1 MSILGRVADLF
12 QAKTNKLLNA
22 LEDPNDTLDLS
33 YEKMLTGLQET
44 KRHLADV
51 VAQQKS
57 LERQI
62 HAADG
67 EAAGAEAD
75 ARLAVQSSRDDLARA
90 ALVHRQRAL
99 DSRSTLQQ
107 ALDAIAPQAD
117 KLAEYQQRLE
127 DRIERFRT
135 QKDTMKA
142 SYAAAQAQVKVT
154 QSLTGVGDKLG
165 GVQAALQRAQDKM
178 LGARDRADAMDT
190 LIEKGLLS
198 DPLDRRSPTD
208 KALADLRDTHA
219 VDAQLDQLKSE
230 MAGGALA
237 APETQRALSGP
248 TVADKAGEEPKT

>member
-62 HAADG
+62 NSANTEVD
-67 EAAGAEAD
+67 GAEAD
-75 ARLAVQSSRDDLARA
+75 ARLAVQAGRDDLARA
-90 ALVHRQRAL
+90 ALVHRQRAVDNRQVL
-99 DSRSTLQQ
+99 QTAWDS
-107 ALDAIAPQAD
+107 IKPQVD
-117 KLAEYQQRLE
+117 KLASYQQQLE

-142 SYAAAQAQVKVT
+142 SYAAAQAQVQVT
-154 QSLTGVGDKLG
+154 KSITGVGDRLG
-165 GVQAALQRAQDKM
+165 GVGDALQRAEDKM
-178 LGARDRADAMDT
+178 VGMRDRADAMGS
-190 LIEKGLLS
+190 LMEQGLLN
-198 DPLDRRSPTD
+198 DPLDKRSRTD
-208 KALADLRDTHA
+208 KELADLRDAHM
-219 VDAQLDQLKSE
+219 VDAQLEQLKAEVS
-230 MAGGALA
+230 GGALPAPTSA
-237 APETQRALSGP
+237 ALPKP
-248 TVADKAGEEPKT
+248 DGEA

>member
-62 HAADG
+62 KSADT
-67 EAAGAEAD
+67 EVDGAEAD
-75 ARLAVQSSRDDLARA
+75 ARLAVQAGRDDLARA
-90 ALVHRQRAL
+90 ALVHRQRAV
-99 DSRSTLQQ
+99 DNRAVLQQ
-107 ALDAIAPQAD
+107 AWDAIKPQVD
-117 KLAEYQQRLE
+117 KLATYQQQLE

-154 QSLTGVGDKLG
+154 QSITGVGNRLG
-165 GVQAALQRAQDKM
+165 GVGDALQRAEDKM
-178 LGARDRADAMDT
+178 VGMRDKADAMDS
-190 LIEKGLLS
+190 LMEQGLLN
-198 DPLDRRSPTD
+198 DPLDKRSRTD
-208 KALADLRDTHA
+208 KELADLRDAHM
-219 VDAQLDQLKSE
+219 VDAQLDQLKAE
-230 MAGGALA
+230 IAGALPVPSA
-237 APETQRALSGP
+237 GALP
-248 TVADKAGEEPKT
+248 KPEEPTSGES

>member
-33 YEKMLTGLQET
+33 YEKMLTGLQDT

-62 HAADG
+62 KSSDAEMD
-67 EAAGAEAD
+67 GAEAD
-75 ARLAVQSSRDDLARA
+75 AKLAVQAGRDDLARA
-90 ALVHRQRAL
+90 ALVHRQRVL
-99 DSRSTLQQ
+99 DSRATLQ
-107 ALDAIAPQAD
+107 AAWDAIKPQVD
-117 KLAEYQQRLE
+117 KLADYQQRLE

-154 QSLTGVGDKLG
+154 QSLTGVGDRLG
-165 GVQAALQRAQDKM
+165 GIEAPLKRAEDKM
-178 LGARDRADAMDT
+178 LGMRDKADAMDS
-190 LIEKGLLS
+190 LMQQGLLN
-198 DPLDRRSPTD
+198 DPLDKRSRTD
-208 KALADLRDTHA
+208 KELADLRDAHM
-219 VDAQLDQLKSE
+219 VDAQLEALKAS
-230 MAGGALA
+230 MGGALEG
-237 APETQRALSGP
+237 PETAALP
-248 TVADKAGEEPKT
+248 APDKT

>member
-12 QAKTNKLLNA
+12 QAKTHKLLNA

-62 HAADG
+62 ATADK
-67 EAAGAEAD
+67 EVAGAEAD
-75 ARLAVQSSRDDLARA
+75 AKLAVQASRDDLARA

-99 DSRSTLQQ
+99 DSRATLQA
-107 ALDAIAPQAD
+107 ALDSIQPQVD
-117 KLAEYQQRLE
+117 KLIDYEQRLE

-142 SYAAAQAQVKVT
+142 SYAAAQAQVQVT
-154 QSLTGVGDKLG
+154 QSLTGVGNRMG
-165 GVQAALQRAQDKM
+165 NVGESLQRAEDKM
-178 LGARDRADAMDT
+178 LSMRDKADAMGS
-190 LIEKGLLS
+190 LIDQGIIN
-198 DPLDRRSPTD
+198 DPLDKRSRTD
-208 KALADLRDTHA
+208 KELADLRDSHA
-219 VDAQLDQLKSE
+219 VEDQLEFLKAQ
-230 MAGGALA
+230 MA
-237 APETQRALSGP
+237 APLAGPAATNALPAPKPG
-248 TVADKAGEEPKT
+248 DEPAS

>member
-22 LEDPNDTLDLS
+22 IEDPNDTLDLS
-33 YEKMLTGLQET
+33 YEKMLTGLQDT

-62 HAADG
+62 TSSDS
-67 EAAGAEAD
+67 EMAGAEAD
-75 ARLAVQSSRDDLARA
+75 AKLAVQAGRDDLARA

-99 DSRSTLQQ
+99 DNRATLQ
-107 ALDAIAPQAD
+107 AAWDAIKPQVD

-127 DRIERFRT
+127 ERIERFRT

-154 QSLTGVGDKLG
+154 QSLTGVGDRLG
-165 GVQAALQRAQDKM
+165 GIEAPLRRAEDKM
-178 LGARDRADAMDT
+178 LGMRDKADAMDS
-190 LIEKGLLS
+190 LMQQGLLN
-198 DPLDRRSPTD
+198 DPLDKRSRTD
-208 KALADLRDTHA
+208 KELADLRDTHM
-219 VDAQLDQLKSE
+219 VDAQLEQLK
-230 MAGGALA
+230 AALA
-237 APETQRALSGP
+237 NPAVEGPGEAAQLPAPAPGP
-248 TVADKAGEEPKT
+248 SEES

>member
-12 QAKTNKLLNA
+12 QAKTHKLLDA

-62 HAADG
+62 
-67 EAAGAEAD
+67 AGAKKEIQGAEDD

-99 DSRSTLQQ
+99 DGLASLQA
-107 ALDAIAPQAD
+107 ALDAIEPQVA
-117 KLAEYQQRLE
+117 KLIDYEQRLE

-154 QSLTGVGDKLG
+154 QALTGVGDKLG
-165 GVQAALQRAQDKM
+165 GVGESLSRAEGKM
-178 LGARDRADAMDT
+178 LGMRDKADAMGG
-190 LIEKGLLS
+190 LIEQGVFS
-198 DPLDRRSPTD
+198 DPLDKRSCAD
-208 KALADLRDTHA
+208 KELGALRDSHV
-219 VDAQLDQLKSE
+219 VDSQLDQLKAE
-230 MAGGALA
+230 MGLIIEPVTPRLA
-237 APETQRALSGP
+237 APPSES
-248 TVADKAGEEPKT
+248 